1 MERSQETHSKSS
13 LSGRLYQRVLSLSG
27 HRRANTFLAIISF
40 AESSVFPIPPDIML
54 VPMVL
59 AKRTRAFWIATICTL
74 ASVLGGI
81 LGYYIGHEL
90 YDLVGRPIIEFYQ
103 QTEKFSELKDKY
115 NEWGV

>member
-1 MERSQETHSKSS
+1 
-13 LSGRLYQRVLSLSG
+13 
-27 HRRANTFLAIISF
+27 
-40 AESSVFPIPPDIML
+40 ML